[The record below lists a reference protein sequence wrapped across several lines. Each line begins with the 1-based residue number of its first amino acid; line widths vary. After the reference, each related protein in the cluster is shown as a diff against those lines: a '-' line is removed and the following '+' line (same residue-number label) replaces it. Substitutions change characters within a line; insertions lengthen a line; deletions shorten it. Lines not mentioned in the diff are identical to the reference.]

1 MNQHPIF
8 WFADGNIVFQAGDTI
23 FRLHKSILF
32 MHSQALETILT
43 LPSGIEGDG
52 ENSNH
57 AIFLEGISMDE
68 FEHFVSW
75 VYHVG
80 SATQQH
86 TIASLTAILKIS
98 RLWMIENSI
107 LWAIANLEQ
116 LDLSPA
122 HKLEL
127 AHKYNIPGWIPLTAQ
142 ALIFSPL
149 SAISDDDVCRLGLRA
164 YSIIAKACEMVECER
179 KTIAAVPPGLSLDPD
194 PSCPPNQHQHCRE
207 AWIRFWWHKVARQ
220 LLHPT
225 KPLALSGI
233 IDYIANQPHPD
244 GLRVACRERYVGEII
259 EGGGLH
265 VESEIV
271 GGATAAI
278 ETYFASL

>member
-1 MNQHPIF
+1 M
-8 WFADGNIVFQAGDTI
+8 
-23 FRLHKSILF
+23 
-32 MHSQALETILT
+32 
-43 LPSGIEGDG
+43 PSGVEGDG

-75 VYHVG
+75 VYHVFLTNISG

-98 RLWMIENSI
+98 QLWMIENSI
-107 LWAIANLEQ
+107 QWAITNLEQ

-127 AHKYNIPGWIPLTAQ
+127 ARKYTIPGWIPHATQ

-149 SAISDDDVCRLGLRA
+149 SAISDGDVSRLGLRV
-164 YSIIAKACEMVECER
+164 YSIITKAREMVECER

-194 PSCPPNQHQHCRE
+194 PSCLPDQHQHCRE
-207 AWIRFWWHKVARQ
+207 AWIRFWWHRVAWQ

-225 KPLALSGI
+225 KPLALCGI

-244 GLRVACRERYVGEII
+244 GLRVGCRERYVGEII

-278 ETYFASL
+278 EAYFASL